1 MDTKDRQIV
10 RLLQQDGRL
19 TNQELSERVGL
30 SPSPCLRRVRLLE
43 QAGVIQGYGAIVDQQ
58 RYGLPV
64 TAFIRVRL
72 ERHARDLVQQFEE
85 AIRQL
90 DEVMDCHLLTG
101 DSDYLLR
108 VIVADLEAYERF
120 IRRKMH
126 AIAGITSLDTTFA

>member
-1 MDTKDRQIV
+1 M
-10 RLLQQDGRL
+10 
-19 TNQELSERVGL
+19 
-30 SPSPCLRRVRLLE
+30 RLLE

-101 DSDYLLR
+101 DADYLLR

-126 AIAGITSLDTTFA
+126 AIAGIASLDTTFAYGVVKSSRTFPVD